1 MLLVLTGVTAISV
14 ALLAYV
20 NELTKEPIAQAN
32 AKTLSDAVSAVVPGF
47 DNDPIAEKKT
57 QEVNGVQYAVYPA
70 TKEGKFI
77 GAAVEATSMGFGGE
91 LKVLVGF
98 DAEGKIIDYSLLSHV
113 ETPGLGS
120 KAADWFKK
128 GNKGDITGMNPGEA
142 SLTVSKDGGKVDAIT
157 ASTITSRAFLNAV
170 NVAYAAY
177 AGQNTADGATG
188 ATQKNVEEAAGANTA
203 TGATIKVEL
212 TDSVSA
218 KSERSRDM
226 NNFTVLMNGIVKE
239 NPTFVLLLGMC
250 PTLGTTSSAINGM
263 GMGLATMFVL
273 ICSNVVISAIK
284 NLIPDMVRIPSF
296 IVVIASFV
304 TLLQMVMQAYVPALY
319 ATLGL
324 FIPLIVV
331 NCIVLG
337 RAEAFAAKNNPVA
350 SFFDGLGM
358 GLGFTIALTLLG
370 AVREFLGTGKIFNLT
385 ILPEEY
391 GMLVFVLAPGA
402 FIALGYLI
410 ALVNSFKKA

>member
-1 MLLVLTGVTAISV
+1 M
-14 ALLAYV
+14 
-20 NELTKEPIAQAN
+20 
-32 AKTLSDAVSAVVPGF
+32 
-47 DNDPIAEKKT
+47 
-57 QEVNGVQYAVYPA
+57 
-70 TKEGKFI
+70 
-77 GAAVEATSMGFGGE
+77 
-91 LKVLVGF
+91 
-98 DAEGKIIDYSLLSHV
+98 
-113 ETPGLGS
+113 
-120 KAADWFKK
+120 
-128 GNKGDITGMNPGEA
+128 
-142 SLTVSKDGGKVDAIT
+142 
-157 ASTITSRAFLNAV
+157 
-170 NVAYAAY
+170 
-177 AGQNTADGATG
+177 
-188 ATQKNVEEAAGANTA
+188 
-203 TGATIKVEL
+203 
-212 TDSVSA
+212 
-218 KSERSRDM
+218 
-226 NNFTVLMNGIVKE
+226 MNGIIKE

-284 NLIPDMVRIPSF
+284 NVIPDMVRIPSF

-337 RAEAFAAKNNPVA
+337 RAEAFA

-358 GLGFTIALTLLG
+358 GLGFTLALTLLG
-370 AVREFLGTGKIFNLT
+370 AVREFLGTGKIFDLT

-391 GMLVFVLAPGA
+391 GMLIFVLAPGA

-410 ALVNSFKKA
+410 ALINGLKKN